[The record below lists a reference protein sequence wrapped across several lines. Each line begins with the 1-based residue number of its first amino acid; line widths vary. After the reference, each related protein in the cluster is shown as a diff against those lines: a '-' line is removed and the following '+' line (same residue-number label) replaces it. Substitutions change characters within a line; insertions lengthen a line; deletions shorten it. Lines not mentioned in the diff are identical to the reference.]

1 MNSSS
6 VDTVMQDAP
15 VPLSFLCTLQYHA
28 RIYLENACVVH
39 WHAHK
44 VMTTETSFRGIHY
57 LLVLSTVFQRD
68 SVAQHW
74 IFIWMAQAITSHNS
88 ALAGRSISYYCLK
101 LTFLLQASLSLP
113 EKGRPASYVE
123 RRRGKRDDSEG
134 CRIERTDS
142 TVGRF
147 SKLQCAI
154 SYTHVENIRVLIW
167 LCMERK

>member
-1 MNSSS
+1 
-6 VDTVMQDAP
+6 
-15 VPLSFLCTLQYHA
+15 
-28 RIYLENACVVH
+28 
-39 WHAHK
+39 
-44 VMTTETSFRGIHY
+44 MTTETSFRGIHY
-57 LLVLSTVFQRD
+57 LLVLSTIFQRD
-68 SVAQHW
+68 GVAQHW

-134 CRIERTDS
+134 CRIERTGS

-147 SKLQCAI
+147 SKLQCAV
-154 SYTHVENIRVLIW
+154 SYMHVENIRVLT
-167 LCMERK
+167 